1 MPKIDLDKVK
11 LVLQRNE
18 PDPRKVADIIN
29 ELQME
34 IQAEEE
40 EKALRPPPVKKEF
53 LFLLSD
59 PNGKLR
65 GEDLV
70 GWVVQIP
77 EGDSPLTAP
86 ERIVAAAN
94 AFNGTGKGRRLALE
108 TIGEACEMVS
118 PRLFKEQN
126 IWIKTKMPVQALPL
140 PNKMSPQVKE

>member
-40 EKALRPPPVKKEF
+40 EKANRPPPVKKDF

-59 PNGKLR
+59 PEGKLR
-65 GEDLV
+65 DQDLV

-77 EGDSPLTAP
+77 EGDSPLSAP
-86 ERIVAAAN
+86 ERITAAAN
-94 AFNGTGKGRRLALE
+94 AFNGTGKGRKLTLE
-108 TIGEACEMVS
+108 TVGEACEMVS

-126 IWIKTKMPVQALPL
+126 IWIKTKLPVQALPL
-140 PNKMSPQVKE
+140 PNKLMKNAQE

>member
-40 EKALRPPPVKKEF
+40 EKANRPPPIKKEF

-59 PNGKLR
+59 PEGKLR
-65 GEDLV
+65 DQDLV

-77 EGDSPLTAP
+77 EGDSPLSAP
-86 ERIVAAAN
+86 ERITAAAN
-94 AFNGTGKGRRLALE
+94 AFNGAGKGRKLTLE
-108 TIGEACEMVS
+108 TVGEACEMVS

-126 IWIKTKMPVQALPL
+126 IWIKTKLPVQALPL
-140 PNKMSPQVKE
+140 PNKLMKNVQE